1 LYLQF
6 GFFSFSLRQ
15 KNETAMSIILLVGS
29 IAFLLLLIAVVRL
42 NAFVALTITALLVGI
57 LKGMPFEKIVE
68 SVQKGIGS
76 TLGGLVLIIGFG
88 VMLGSLL
95 AESGAAQQIS
105 SSLIRIFGAQRAK
118 WALAITSFTVGLAM
132 FYNAGFV
139 ILIPLVFSVAAATGL
154 PLVYL
159 GLAMASGL
167 SVTHGFLPPHPG
179 PTAIAILFKADMGKT
194 LVYGIPIALVAIVI
208 SGIIFPEFMKKIV
221 ANPPKGLVEI
231 KNLPENELPSFI
243 LSLAIALSPV
253 LLMAAG
259 TFADFF
265 LPKESIVLQIL
276 KFVGDASTSMIISF
290 GLAVVFLGILR
301 GRKMADITEKTT
313 ASLTA
318 TTMILLIVGA
328 GGAFKQVLQDSGIGG
343 DISLIFKDLA
353 LSPLF
358 LGWLVATVIRITIGS
373 ATVAGLTAAGIVQP
387 LLNDPS
393 VAATISPELMVLSVG
408 AGSLMCSHVNDTG
421 FWMFKEYFGLS
432 LKDTFKTW
440 TIMETIVGIVGL
452 IGVLILNWIL
462 GF

>member
-1 LYLQF
+1 
-6 GFFSFSLRQ
+6 
-15 KNETAMSIILLVGS
+15 MSILLLVGS
-29 IAFLLLLIAVVRL
+29 IAFLLLLITVVRL
-42 NAFVALTITALLVGI
+42 NAFVALTITAFLVGV

-179 PTAIAILFKADMGKT
+179 PTAIAILFKADLGKT
-194 LVYGIPIALVAIVI
+194 LVYGIPIALIAIVV
-208 SGIIFPEFMKKIV
+208 SGIIFPEFAKKIA

-231 KNLPENELPSFI
+231 KNLPENELPSFM
-243 LSLAIALSPV
+243 LSLGIALSPV

-259 TFADFF
+259 TFAEFF
-265 LPKESIVLQIL
+265 LPKESIALQIL

-343 DISLIFKDLA
+343 DISLVFKDLA

-387 LLNDPS
+387 LLSDPS

>member
-1 LYLQF
+1 
-6 GFFSFSLRQ
+6 
-15 KNETAMSIILLVGS
+15 MSILLLVGS
-29 IAFLLLLIAVVRL
+29 IAFLLLLITVVRL
-42 NAFVALTITALLVGI
+42 NAFVALTITAFLVGV

-179 PTAIAILFKADMGKT
+179 PTAIAILFKADLGKT
-194 LVYGIPIALVAIVI
+194 LVYGIPIALIAIVV
-208 SGIIFPEFMKKIV
+208 SGIIFPEFAKKIV

-231 KNLPENELPSFI
+231 KNLPENELPSFM
-243 LSLAIALSPV
+243 LSLGIALSPV

-259 TFADFF
+259 TFAEFF
-265 LPKESIVLQIL
+265 LPKESIALQIL

-343 DISLIFKDLA
+343 DISLVFKDLA

-387 LLNDPS
+387 LLSDPS

-452 IGVLILNWIL
+452 VGVLVLNWVL

>member
-1 LYLQF
+1 
-6 GFFSFSLRQ
+6 
-15 KNETAMSIILLVGS
+15 MSILLLVGS
-29 IAFLLLLIAVVRL
+29 IAFLLLLITVVRL
-42 NAFVALTITALLVGI
+42 NAFVALTITAFLVGV

-179 PTAIAILFKADMGKT
+179 PTAIAILFKADLGKT
-194 LVYGIPIALVAIVI
+194 LVYGIPIALIAIVV
-208 SGIIFPEFMKKIV
+208 SGIIFPEFAKKIV

-231 KNLPENELPSFI
+231 KNLPENELPSFM
-243 LSLAIALSPV
+243 LSLGIALSPV

-259 TFADFF
+259 TFAEFF
-265 LPKESIVLQIL
+265 LPKESIALQIL

-343 DISLIFKDLA
+343 DISLVFKDLA

-387 LLNDPS
+387 LLSDPS